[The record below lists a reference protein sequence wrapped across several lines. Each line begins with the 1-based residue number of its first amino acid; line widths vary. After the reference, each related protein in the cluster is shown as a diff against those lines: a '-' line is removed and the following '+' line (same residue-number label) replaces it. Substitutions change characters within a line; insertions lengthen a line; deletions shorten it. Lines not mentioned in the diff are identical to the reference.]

1 MVILQD
7 IVKQKDPQATG
18 CGTKIMWKDWKK
30 KRKHWI
36 YIHQVRQHLREKNS
50 ELSRSNAL
58 CKHKTKRWRNS
69 AVRQH
74 LWRELTDDVLG
85 QELSLDCSLLECFCN
100 FNYFSLHRCFCFEFP
115 ETRVF
120 FINWR
125 KNICIQALPFDKFLL
140 HCPVQL
146 H

>member
-7 IVKQKDPQATG
+7 IVKQKDPQVTG
-18 CGTKIMWKDWKK
+18 CGTNIMWKDWKK
-30 KRKHWI
+30 IENTGYI
-36 YIHQVRQHLREKNS
+36 YTRSGSIFEKNS
-50 ELSRSNAL
+50 ELSRSNAF
-58 CKHKTKRWRNS
+58 CKHKTKWWRNS

-120 FINWR
+120 FIHWR

-140 HCPVQL
+140 HRPVQL